1 MQLAAYSHQC
11 EIVHMNIFVCNENLS
26 GGNCFTMKGVHS
38 FVTVTGTQ
46 FPLSNRYATMD
57 LLEHLARCLIRR
69 YLLQELRSP
78 NKSNNWLRSYVI
90 KQT

>member
-1 MQLAAYSHQC
+1 
-11 EIVHMNIFVCNENLS
+11 
-26 GGNCFTMKGVHS
+26 MKGIHS
-38 FVTVTGTQ
+38 VVTVTGTQ
-46 FPLSNRYATMD
+46 FHLATDTDAIMD